1 MPTCRILGVAAD
13 TAAGVL
19 ATGVLATVGVL
30 AAGVLTTDVLAA
42 GVDCESAKAIK
53 NSAIM
58 IERKIRRRAR

>member
-1 MPTCRILGVAAD
+1 MVAD

-19 ATGVLATVGVL
+19 ATGVLAAGVL
-30 AAGVLTTDVLAA
+30 AAGVLTT
-42 GVDCESAKAIK
+42 GVDCASAKAIK